1 MRTLLISAATS
12 AALAFGLAW
21 YIQGNRYTAQIA
33 EIRADQSK
41 SEANA
46 YKRNLDQ
53 LSDFQQGLTD
63 ALQDFQYTNV
73 LNREAQDKLQ
83 GTLRDLRTVT
93 GGLRGDFAGLPGR
106 IERATQS
113 ASAEYITTCT
123 AVFADMAAEVGKLAE
138 SGAGIAA
145 KADWHAADARL
156 IYQSWPKSTPKQE

>member
-1 MRTLLISAATS
+1 MRALLISAATS

-21 YIQGNRYTAQIA
+21 YIQGNRYTAQIS

-41 SEANA
+41 AEANA

-53 LSDFQQGLTD
+53 LEGFQKGLTD
-63 ALQDFQYTNV
+63 ALQDFQYTNS

-83 GTLRDLRTVT
+83 GTLRDLRSVT
-93 GGLRGDFAGLPGR
+93 GGLRGDFADLPGR

-113 ASAEYITTCT
+113 ASSEYITACT

-138 SGAGIAA
+138 AGGEIARA
-145 KADWHAADARL
+145 ADEHAANERL
-156 IYQSWPKSTPKQE
+156 ILDSWPRKD